1 MSDIKSALLQYNTA
15 MDALEAAEKAVQ
27 EALLAIKTVA
37 NASTVDV
44 EGQFFQVRERKDKLY
59 LCELNGKP
67 RGRPKGSKN
76 TKPRKGSKA
85 VGVFEA
91 DELGQPA
98 ELIFIEIPESDL
110 EEPAAAAATND
121 TDAPEHTGV
130 RIIVDPGRTY
140 AIEPDAVDSGAS

>member
-85 VGVFEA
+85 VEVIEA
-91 DELGQPA
+91 DELNQPA
-98 ELIFIEIPESDL
+98 ELVFIETPDAE
-110 EEPAAAAATND
+110 
-121 TDAPEHTGV
+121 TDVPEHTGV
-130 RIIVDPGRTY
+130 RIIVEPLTDPMD
-140 AIEPDAVDSGAS
+140 IVDVVDSVAS